1 MLALPRQA
9 AGFGLLRLL
18 FKTSSYLLFLMR
30 REYPVTFILVN
41 TIKTFQLFQLK
52 QSELVE

>member
-30 REYPVTFILVN
+30 QEYPVTFILVN